1 MKIRTSTRSLLLA
14 ATLAAGATG
23 AALAQNAA
31 AYDPAQLPAFK
42 GKVAQYSLTPRGD
55 VDGLILDDGTEVHLP
70 PHLSTQLV
78 FAARPGDA
86 VTIHGLK
93 ARELPMIQAM
103 SVTND
108 ASGTTVVDNGPPGPG
123 DHGPGDHG
131 PGDHGPGDHGPGG
144 PGAEHGPMARME
156 AMMGMGPNAQKGP
169 HGPGKHGE
177 RDGRGMADRGTAMQ
191 DASTVKMPLHGPR
204 GELNGALLA
213 DGTIVRL
220 PPPAAQRVAGQLA
233 AGQAVFVRGFG
244 QASPLGKVIAVRAIG
259 PDVGH
264 VTELG
269 GPRQGEPGRPP
280 APPAGPPAQQ

>member
-1 MKIRTSTRSLLLA
+1 MRLRTSTRSLLLA
-14 ATLAAGATG
+14 ATLAVAAAGAAT
-23 AALAQNAA
+23 AQNAA
-31 AYDPAQLPAFK
+31 VYDPAQLPAFK
-42 GKVAQYSLTPRGD
+42 GRVAQYSLTPRGD

-108 ASGTTVVDNGPPGPG
+108 ASGVTVVDNGPPAPRDRPGPE
-123 DHGPGDHG
+123 
-131 PGDHGPGDHGPGG
+131 GG
-144 PGAEHGPMARME
+144 PMQRMR
-156 AMMGMGPNAQKGP
+156 AMLGMGPEAHDGP
-169 HGPGKHGE
+169 RGPGKH
-177 RDGRGMADRGTAMQ
+177 GMADRGTAME
-191 DASTVKMPLHGPR
+191 DSSTVKMPLHGPR

-220 PPPAAQRVAGQLA
+220 PPPAAQRMAGQLA

-244 QASPLGKVIAVRAIG
+244 ASSPLGKVIAARAIG
-259 PDVGH
+259 ADPGH
-264 VTELG
+264 ATEIG
-269 GPRQGEPGRPP
+269 GPGQGGPGQGGPGQGGPGHPP
-280 APPAGPPAQQ
+280 LPPTDGSLAAPATPQ

>member
-1 MKIRTSTRSLLLA
+1 MTIRTSTRSLLLA
-14 ATLAAGATG
+14 ATLVAGATG
-23 AALAQNAA
+23 AALAQDAA
-31 AYDPAQLPAFK
+31 IYDPAQLPAFK
-42 GKVAQYSLTPRGD
+42 GHVAQYSLTPRGD

-86 VTIHGLK
+86 VTVHGLK

-108 ASGTTVVDNGPPGPG
+108 ATGTTVVDNGSPAPAG
-123 DHGPGDHG
+123 
-131 PGDHGPGDHGPGG
+131 HGPGG
-144 PGAEHGPMARME
+144 PEAERGMMERMK
-156 AMMGMGPNAQKGP
+156 AMVGLDEHKGP
-169 HGPGKHGE
+169 HGFGKHDLAE
-177 RDGRGMADRGTAMQ
+177 RGMAMQ

-233 AGQAVFVRGFG
+233 TGQAVFVRGFG
-244 QASPLGKVIAVRAIG
+244 QASPLGKVIAARAIG
-259 PDVGH
+259 PDADH
-264 VTELG
+264 ATEIG
-269 GPRQGEPGRPP
+269 GARGGEPGRPP
-280 APPAGPPAQQ
+280 VPPAAPPAAPATQP